1 MLRSLITLAGVA
13 AAIPAPQ
20 VSQLPDGQ
28 VQAREYIPQVALI
41 SILRE
46 LSINLKL

>member
-28 VQAREYIPQVALI
+28 VQAREYIPSFDIDPQRA
-41 SILRE
+41 
-46 LSINLKL
+46 